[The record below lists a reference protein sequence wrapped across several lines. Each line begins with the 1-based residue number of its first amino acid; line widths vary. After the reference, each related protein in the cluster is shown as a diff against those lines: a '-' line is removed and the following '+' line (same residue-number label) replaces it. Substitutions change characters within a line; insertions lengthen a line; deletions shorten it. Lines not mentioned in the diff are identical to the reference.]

1 MGLSVL
7 DSSVIIAFR
16 DATDPHHEGAVAEV
30 RRAAS
35 ANSLVAPAVAYAEV
49 LVGAYRARKGRQAE
63 RFFEQA
69 VRVEPLTQDIART
82 GARLRSRHGLP
93 LPDSLIVAAGL
104 ELDAD
109 EILTA
114 DERWRRVDRRVR
126 VLGAVPGSR
135 GRRGSQGTR

>member
-16 DATDPHHEGAVAEV
+16 DTTDDHHDAAVAEV

-35 ANSLVAPAVAYAEV
+35 AHSLVAPAVAYAEV

-69 VRVEPLTQDIART
+69 VRVEPLSLGTART

-93 LPDSLIVAAGL
+93 LPDSLIIAAGI

-126 VLGAVPGSR
+126 VLGEAHRSR
-135 GRRGSQGTR
+135 GRRRPQ